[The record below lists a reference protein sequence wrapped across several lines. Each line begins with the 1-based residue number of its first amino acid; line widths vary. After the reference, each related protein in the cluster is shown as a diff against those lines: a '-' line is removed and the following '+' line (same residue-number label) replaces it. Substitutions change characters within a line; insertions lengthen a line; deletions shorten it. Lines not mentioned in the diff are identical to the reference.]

1 MTIETEVAALTAATT
16 DLLDAVNIRKTQLD
30 DYIAGAQAAES
41 AAAAS
46 ETAAAAS
53 EAAASASATAAAAS
67 AGTAATE
74 ASEAS
79 ASATAAASSAT
90 AAAASE
96 AAAATSEDGAASAAA
111 VAAASAT
118 AASASETAASNSA
131 AAAAASAASIVG
143 AEESSEMSA
152 ASAAASAIAAQSS
165 KTAAEQASATAASAA
180 ASAVAVVTGGTASL
194 TPAAGKIPLADASGR
209 IAAGWLMA
217 ANHIGIP
224 GQAGFGVGVCPS
236 VPAGF
241 TPMTGCSDPAA
252 DNYGNYTFADGSV
265 MAWVPA
271 FYYRIG
277 HASNPTYASYGLDSV
292 DVQPLSRFAGKAE
305 AAAEGYA
312 LHRAFIDGGTV
323 QPGFFFDKYM
333 VSNNGGVASSLKNGN
348 AISFHAD
355 HNPVSGLNGAP
366 SNIYASAILA
376 AKTRGA
382 AFHTGSAFQYAALAL
397 LSLAHGQ
404 AATSA
409 TWCAWYDAAGN
420 INFPKGCNNNALR
433 DTNDS
438 SVLYVSDG
446 YSNCG
451 KTGSASILAKTTHNG
466 QACGIADLNGLMWEV
481 AIGITCIATSKTVT
495 AATQANP
502 VQITAAAHGFT
513 TGDEI
518 MLTGI
523 GGMTQITDRI
533 FTITVVDA
541 NTFTLNGVDG
551 TAFTAYTSGGSA
563 TKGAFHAAKE
573 ATAMRNFASGNSGA
587 TDHWGATGVAA
598 MMEPLGFSPLRT
610 DYPNNGFS
618 RRVGD
623 GANAALDPATG
634 GAGYKRTALGVPQAA
649 AMGASGINRFGQDY
663 YYQYIR
669 NELAL
674 IVSANWSHGSNA
686 GVWARYWGHTRG
698 NSDTNVG
705 CRAASYL

>member
-1 MTIETEVAALTAATT
+1 MTISTLPTPPSRTDSANFRPRADALLTALPTFVSEANALAADVTAKKIAT
-16 DLLDAVNIRKTQLD
+16 
-30 DYIAGAQAAES
+30 
-41 AAAAS
+41 
-46 ETAAAAS
+46 ETAIADAMAA
-53 EAAASASATAAAAS
+53 
-67 AGTAATE
+67 GL
-74 ASEAS
+74 
-79 ASATAAASSAT
+79 
-90 AAAASE
+90 
-96 AAAATSEDGAASAAA
+96 ASAATNA
-111 VAAASAT
+111 AT
-118 AASASETAASNSA
+118 ATTQAATATDQATLA
-131 AAAAASAASIVG
+131 G
-143 AEESSEMSA
+143 THR
-152 ASAAASAIAAQSS
+152 
-165 KTAAEQASATAASAA
+165 TAAEQASVAAQSAAS
-180 ASAVAVVTGGTASL
+180 SAVAVVTGGTASL
-194 TPAAGKIPLADASGR
+194 TPAPGKIPLADASGR
-209 IAAGWLMA
+209 IASGWIMA

-224 GQAGFGVGVCPS
+224 GQAGFGAGICQTP
-236 VPAGF
+236 PAGY
-241 TPMTGCSDPAA
+241 TPLTGCSDPSS
-252 DNYGNYTFADGSV
+252 DNYGNYAYSDGSV
-265 MAWVPA
+265 MVWIPA

-277 HASNPTYASYGLDSV
+277 HASNPTYSAHGLDSV
-292 DVQPLSRFAGKAE
+292 DIQPISRFASVAGAN
-305 AAAEGYA
+305 AEGYA
-312 LHRAFIDGGTV
+312 LHRAFIDGGV
-323 QPGFFFDKYM
+323 QQPGFFFDKYM
-333 VSNNGGVASSLKNGN
+333 VSNNAGIASSLKNGN

-382 AFHTGSAFQYAALAL
+382 AFHAGSAFQYAALAL

-420 INFPKGCNNNALR
+420 TNFPKGCNNNALR

-438 SVLYVSDG
+438 TVLYVSDG

-451 KTGSASILAKTTHNG
+451 KTGSATPFAKTTHNG
-466 QACGIADLNGLMWEV
+466 QASGVADLNGLMWEV

-502 VQITAAAHGFT
+502 VQITAAAHGYT

-518 MLTGI
+518 MLAGI
-523 GGMTQITDRI
+523 GGMTQINDRI
-533 FTITVVDA
+533 FTITAVDA

-573 ATAMRNFASGNSGA
+573 ATAMRNLTGGNSSA

-610 DYPNNGFS
+610 DYPNNGVS
-618 RRVGD
+618 RRMGD
-623 GANAALDPATG
+623 GANAVLNPATSG
-634 GAGYKRTALGVPQAA
+634 TGYKRTALGIPQSA

-663 YYQYIR
+663 FYQHIR

-674 IVSANWSHGSNA
+674 IVSAYWSDGSTA
-686 GVWARYWGHTRG
+686 GVWARLWTGTRG
-698 NSDTNVG
+698 GSGWGVG